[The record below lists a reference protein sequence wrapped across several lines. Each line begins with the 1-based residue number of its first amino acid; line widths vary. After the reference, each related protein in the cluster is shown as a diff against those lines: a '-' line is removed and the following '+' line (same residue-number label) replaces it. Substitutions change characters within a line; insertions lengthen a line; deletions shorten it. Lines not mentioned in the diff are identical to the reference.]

1 MNKLTFL
8 FALTTLAFMGLSAG
22 LWYSSQSDSTGRVVE
37 LETKLREAEA
47 TIAKLQKQ
55 TAATAPRVSG
65 SSRTTHVSSVAGTIA
80 GADASSPQATPAG
93 TQPMTTA
100 GNPGAPS
107 SVGTVTTPPAVTDP
121 RTLKSLA
128 EAEAKYADLISQ
140 FQLQPDEKEFFKQL
154 AAKRS
159 EVRKRVVSQLQ
170 DPSLTPAQR
179 QALLVSGKTELDAN
193 DAEMRQF
200 LNNDTDYQKFAL
212 WENTEI
218 ERAQLEAGRAIFQN
232 NGAPLNTEQEDWLV
246 QNAFALRSNTKGV
259 ADPFN
264 ADSMVGVTVDQ
275 NYMNTVMQ
283 KFDADTNLL
292 LQNARSR
299 FTQAQLDAVK
309 AWRQQ
314 QRVQVESRL
323 WNMSRTMGTTR

>member
-8 FALTTLAFMGLSAG
+8 FALTTLGSLGLAAG
-22 LWYSSQSDSTGRVVE
+22 LWYSTQGDSTDRVVE

-47 TIAKLQKQ
+47 TIARLQKQ
-55 TAATAPRVSG
+55 ATSTSSSG
-65 SSRTTHVSSVAGTIA
+65 GRLPKTTHVSSVS
-80 GADASSPQATPAG
+80 GAITGRDSTSPLA
-93 TQPMTTA
+93 
-100 GNPGAPS
+100 APS
-107 SVGTVTTPPAVTDP
+107 GTTPLPASGDPSQAPAVATTTPAVTDP
-121 RTLKSLA
+121 RKLRSLA

-179 QALLVSGKTELDAN
+179 QALLVAGKTELDAN

-246 QNAFALRSNTKGV
+246 QNAFALRNNTKGV

>member
-22 LWYSSQSDSTGRVVE
+22 LWYSSQGDSTARIIE
-37 LETKLREAEA
+37 LETQLREASA

-55 TAATAPRVSG
+55 SPASRASASQTA
-65 SSRTTHVSSVAGTIA
+65 HVSSAITASQTASTSTPIA
-80 GADASSPQATPAG
+80 GSLPPSTADGTAPASS
-93 TQPMTTA
+93 
-100 GNPGAPS
+100 AP
-107 SVGTVTTPPAVTDP
+107 PPAMDS

-179 QALLVSGKTELDAN
+179 QALLVAGKAELDAN

-218 ERAQLEAGRAIFQN
+218 ERAQLDAGRAIFQN
-232 NGAPLNTEQEDWLV
+232 NGAPLSSEQEDWLV
-246 QNAFALRSNTKGV
+246 QNAYALRNNTKGV

-299 FTQAQLDAVK
+299 FTQPQLDAVK
-309 AWRQQ
+309 AWRTQ

-323 WNMSRTMGTTR
+323 WNMSRTMGTAR

>member
-8 FALTTLAFMGLSAG
+8 FAFTTLAFMGLSAG
-22 LWYSSQSDSTGRVVE
+22 LWYSSQSDSPGRDVE

-47 TIAKLQKQ
+47 TVAKLQRQ
-55 TAATAPRVSG
+55 TAATAPSG
-65 SSRTTHVSSVAGTIA
+65 ASSARTTHVSSAS
-80 GADASSPQATPAG
+80 GAIVGGDASSRLSNPAG
-93 TQPMTTA
+93 TQPMAAA
-100 GNPGAPS
+100 GNAGGSSPAPA
-107 SVGTVTTPPAVTDP
+107 PPPIDS

-128 EAEAKYADLISQ
+128 EAEAKYADLIGQ
-140 FQLQPDEKEFFKQL
+140 FQLQPDEKEFFKTL

-159 EVRKRVVSQLQ
+159 EVRKRIINQLQ

-179 QALLVSGKTELDAN
+179 QALLASGKAELDSN

-218 ERAQLEAGRAIFQN
+218 ERSQLEAGRPIFQN
-232 NGAPLNTEQEDWLV
+232 NGAPLSSEQEEWLV
-246 QNAFALRSNTKGV
+246 QNAYALRNNTKGV

-299 FTQAQLDAVK
+299 FTQPQLDAVK
-309 AWRQQ
+309 AWRTQ

-323 WNMSRTMGTTR
+323 WNMSRTTGGGR

>member
-47 TIAKLQKQ
+47 TIAKLQKP

-65 SSRTTHVSSVAGTIA
+65 SSRTTHVSSVAGMIA
-80 GADASSPQATPAG
+80 SADASSPLTTPAG

-107 SVGTVTTPPAVTDP
+107 PVGTATAPPVIDP

-154 AAKRS
+154 AAQRS

-170 DPSLTPAQR
+170 DPTLTPAQR
-179 QALLVSGKTELDAN
+179 QALLISGKNELDAN

-218 ERAQLEAGRAIFQN
+218 ERSQLEAGRAIFQN
-232 NGAPLNTEQEDWLV
+232 NGAPLSSEQEDWLV
-246 QNAFALRSNTKGV
+246 QNAFALRNNTKGV

-299 FTQAQLDAVK
+299 FTQPQLDAVK
-309 AWRQQ
+309 AWRTQ

-323 WNMSRTMGTTR
+323 WNMSRTTGGGR